1 MDNENLKDYFS
12 RYPHNDE
19 VYENNGV
26 LFHSRGAADS
36 FGNAQD
42 TKRYTRKDIM
52 LSLDSTVVTEENE
65 EDTRT
70 SAVESVMNLDIA
82 NSDYQTLK
90 VLAKDLQLTTEDAR
104 KETLIKALTDFKHTL
119 KNE

>member
-1 MDNENLKDYFS
+1 MENEKLKDYFI

-42 TKRYTRKDIM
+42 TKRYTR
-52 LSLDSTVVTEENE
+52 TEIEALNE
-65 EDTRT
+65 KK
-70 SAVESVMNLDIA
+70 VE
-82 NSDYQTLK
+82 QK
-90 VLAKDLQLTTEDAR
+90 QKQ
-104 KETLIKALTDFKHTL
+104 K
-119 KNE
+119 